1 MEKQCKIVSMVWG
14 ECDLYQNGVKVM
26 NGTVAAK
33 QAYVTVKATDASLKG
48 LNRFAAVAAN
58 LTYTFNIMTGGDQDL
73 VDEIKADTKIGD
85 TVELVVDRIEVAPF
99 GRVWGSGERTGLDV
113 CDKNGK
119 PIKFTSIQII
129 TPRLDLNT
137 QREAERQRARGI
149 DNGSMFE
156 WEESTEMTAEEIA
169 AKAEIEHNANPLNN
183 VEQPNGQQQQN
194 GQQQRRH

>member
-1 MEKQCKIVSMVWG
+1 MKKQCKIVSMVWG

>member
-1 MEKQCKIVSMVWG
+1 MKKQCKIVEMKWG

-33 QAYVTVKATDASLKG
+33 QEYVTIKAADASLKG
-48 LNRFAAVAAN
+48 LNRFAATAAN

-73 VDEIKADTKIGD
+73 VDAIKADTKVGD
-85 TVELVVDRIEVAPF
+85 TVELVVDRVEVAPF

-129 TPRLDLNT
+129 TPLLDLDT

-149 DNGSMFE
+149 NNGSMFE
-156 WEESTEMTAEEIA
+156 WDESEEMTAEEIA
-169 AKAEIEHNANPLNN
+169 AKAEADALNHIDRPDN
-183 VEQPNGQQQQN
+183 QQQQQQQN
-194 GQQQRRH
+194 GQQQRRR

>member
-1 MEKQCKIVSMVWG
+1 MKKQCKIVEMKWG

-33 QAYVTVKATDASLKG
+33 QEYVTIKAADASLKG
-48 LNRFAAVAAN
+48 LNRFAATAAN

-73 VDEIKADTKIGD
+73 VDAIKADTKVGD
-85 TVELVVDRIEVAPF
+85 TVDLIVDRVEVAPF

-113 CDKNGK
+113 CDKNDK

-129 TPRLDLNT
+129 TPLLDLDT

-149 DNGSMFE
+149 ANGSMFE
-156 WEESTEMTAEEIA
+156 WAESTEATAEEIA
-169 AKAEIEHNANPLNN
+169 AKAEAEHATNPLNN
-183 VEQPNGQQQQN
+183 VARPDQQQQN
-194 GQQQRRH
+194 GQQRRH

>member
-1 MEKQCKIVSMVWG
+1 MKKQCKIVEMKWG

-33 QAYVTVKATDASLKG
+33 QEYVTIKAADASLKG
-48 LNRFAAVAAN
+48 LNRFAATAAN
-58 LTYTFNIMTGGDQDL
+58 LTYTFNIMTGGNQEL
-73 VDEIKADTKIGD
+73 VDAIKADTKVGD
-85 TVELVVDRIEVAPF
+85 TVDLIVDRVEVAPF

-113 CDKNGK
+113 CDKNDK

-129 TPRLDLNT
+129 TPLLDLDT

-149 DNGSMFE
+149 ANGSMFE
-156 WEESTEMTAEEIA
+156 WDESTEMTAEEIA
-169 AKAEIEHNANPLNN
+169 AKAEIEHAANPLSN
-183 VEQPNGQQQQN
+183 VAPPAPQQQN

>member
-1 MEKQCKIVSMVWG
+1 MKKQCKIVEMKWG

-33 QAYVTVKATDASLKG
+33 QEYVTIKAADASLKG
-48 LNRFAAVAAN
+48 LNRFAATAAN

-73 VDEIKADTKIGD
+73 VDAIKADTKVGD
-85 TVELVVDRIEVAPF
+85 TVDLIVDRVEVAPF
-99 GRVWGSGERTGLDV
+99 GRVWGSGERTGNDV

-129 TPRLDLNT
+129 TPLLDLDT

-149 DNGSMFE
+149 ANGSMFE
-156 WEESTEMTAEEIA
+156 WDESTEMTAEEIA
-169 AKAEIEHNANPLNN
+169 AKAEIEHNENPLNN
-183 VEQPNGQQQQN
+183 VAPPAPQQQN
-194 GQQQRRH
+194 GQQRRH

>member
-1 MEKQCKIVSMVWG
+1 MKKQCKIVEMKWG

-85 TVELVVDRIEVAPF
+85 TVELVVDRVEVAPF